1 MVSFLTDPS
10 IGLEVE
16 DFTLHTHDNKP
27 LRLSSQIGESGLLLG
42 FSGDIWDLSSV
53 RQVLWLHRQ
62 SYKLSLHRLG
72 SAVIV
77 PNQPH
82 ELHSFFLS
90 IPREITFPLLADKNL
105 ATYTAF
111 DMTKASGFVLINRDM
126 CIVRRWLTHDNVP
139 SVRDVIATAE
149 RSQSAG

>member
-1 MVSFLTDPS
+1 MVSLLTDPY
-10 IGLEVE
+10 IGLQVN
-16 DFTLHTHDNKP
+16 DFTLHTHNNKP
-27 LRLSSQIGESGLLLG
+27 IRLSSQIGDVGLLLG

-62 SYKLSLHRLG
+62 SYKLGLHGLG
-72 SAVIV
+72 TVVVV
-77 PNQPH
+77 PNQAH

-90 IPREITFPLLADKNL
+90 IPREITFPLLADKNQ

-111 DMTKASGFVLINRDM
+111 DMTQTSGFVLVNPDM

-149 RSQSAG
+149 RNWNMG